1 MIEVMFFINKKDK
14 TERKIFGEV
23 QPISQHEFF
32 EAGQL
37 GLTPEL
43 KAIVWSFDYKQED
56 LLKLR
61 NRTYSIY
68 RTYERYDNKIELY
81 LKSRTGDRKV
91 NV

>member
-1 MIEVMFFINKKDK
+1 MIEVMFLTNKGCK

-23 QPISQHEFF
+23 QSISQHEFF

-56 LLKLR
+56 SLKLR
-61 NRTYSIY
+61 NRNYSIY
-68 RTYERYDNKIELY
+68 RTYERHDSKIELY
-81 LKSRTGDRKV
+81 LKSRTGDRKA